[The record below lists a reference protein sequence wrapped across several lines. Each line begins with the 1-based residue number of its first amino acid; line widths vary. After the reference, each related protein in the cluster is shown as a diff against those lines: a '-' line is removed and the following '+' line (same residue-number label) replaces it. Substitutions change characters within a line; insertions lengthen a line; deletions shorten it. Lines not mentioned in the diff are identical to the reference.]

1 MGSSDKFKK
10 LYNHFLKMYEH
21 ITKEG
26 CDLQW
31 DTPNALINTD
41 LEPAIVFYLGD
52 IHMIISKKS
61 SLEIIF

>member
-1 MGSSDKFKK
+1 
-10 LYNHFLKMYEH
+10 MYEH